1 VISLKSKNI
10 CHFITQS
17 EENTLKVKNFV
28 FESNHAAMHGTVK
41 LGNHAMYLTVSGS
54 GVFVFNSKST
64 QAKQGSLVF
73 GFEGE
78 ALHIENESEDFEYI
92 YVGFSGGRA
101 EELFRRFSVTQKN
114 RCFDSLEGLIPFYR
128 DCIARANEEN
138 TDLVAESVLMY
149 SFSRLTG
156 SASKNENIVNTALSI
171 IEEEFNDPSLSLAS
185 VAYRLGYNAKYLSHS
200 FKEKVGSGFSQYLRT
215 ARIKHAVLLMEHG
228 VDSVKNIAFL
238 CGFTDPLY
246 FSSVFKDSLGISPKE
261 YMQQRKSDG

>member
-1 VISLKSKNI
+1 MKSKNI

-17 EENTLKVKNFV
+17 EENTLKAKNFV
-28 FESNHAAMHGTVK
+28 FESNHEAMRSA
-41 LGNHAMYLTVSGS
+41 LRLENHAMYLAVSGS
-54 GVFVFNSKST
+54 GIFVFDSKST

-78 ALHIENESEDFEYI
+78 ELHIENESAGFEYI
-92 YVGFSGGRA
+92 YVGFCGGRA
-101 EELFRRFSVTQKN
+101 DELFRRFDITKKRRS
-114 RCFDSLEGLIPFYR
+114 FDALEGLIPFWR
-128 DCIARANEEN
+128 DCITRANEGN

-156 SASKNENIVNTALSI
+156 SGSKDENIVNTALAI
-171 IEEEFNDPSLSLAS
+171 IEEEFNDPALSLTS
-185 VAYRLGYNAKYLSHS
+185 VADRLGYNAKYLSHS

-246 FSSVFKDSLGISPKE
+246 FSSVFKNSLGISPKD
-261 YMQQRKSDG
+261 YMQQRKSGG